1 MSLRL
6 NPESGPSAIGGTEFS
21 RNGLP
26 STNTSEIDQKSLKLS
41 VKAWQKMVSFGA
53 VFPMAI
59 PGQNAHCC
67 AQPPARSRSS
77 PLKSRKSDHHEVE
90 HGLRQLP
97 VCLGLV
103 SAEFV
108 IAALSAGLFLS
119 GSGEALLG
127 STPRFRRESLHLSSN
142 RPDVQRR
149 APRVRAITRETF

>member
-6 NPESGPSAIGGTEFS
+6 NPESGPSAIGGTEGS

-26 STNTSEIDQKSLKLS
+26 STNTGEIDQKSLKLS

-97 VCLGLV
+97 VCLGSFQPNLLLLRFQRGFFFRKRSV
-103 SAEFV
+103 KSACHE
-108 IAALSAGLFLS
+108 
-119 GSGEALLG
+119 
-127 STPRFRRESLHLSSN
+127 R
-142 RPDVQRR
+142 
-149 APRVRAITRETF
+149 

>member
-97 VCLGLV
+97 VCLGSFQPNLLLLR
-103 SAEFV
+103 FQRGFFFP
-108 IAALSAGLFLS
+108 AAAKHFSVV
-119 GSGEALLG
+119 
-127 STPRFRRESLHLSSN
+127 LHDLDAN
-142 RPDVQRR
+142 RC
-149 APRVRAITRETF
+149 T